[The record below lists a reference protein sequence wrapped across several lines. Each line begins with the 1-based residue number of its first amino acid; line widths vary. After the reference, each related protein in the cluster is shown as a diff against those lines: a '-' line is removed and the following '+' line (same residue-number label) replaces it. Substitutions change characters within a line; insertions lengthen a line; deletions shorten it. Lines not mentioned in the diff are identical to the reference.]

1 MPANEDQIKYWN
13 EKAGPEWVEMQERM
27 DGYLAAISAALLAF
41 ADVRPGMAVLD
52 VGCGTGATSLALAR
66 AGAVVTGA
74 DISRP
79 MLELARKRAGEA
91 GLAIHFAE
99 ADASAFPFKPE
110 FDLIVSRFGVMFF
123 DDPVAA
129 FANLRRAL
137 KPGGRLAFVCWRAPQ
152 ENLWASAPVAAA
164 KPLLPEQPP
173 PDPLAPGPFAFAS
186 RERVADILAHAGFV
200 GIKIEPYDGV
210 MPLGNDIP
218 FIAAQTLQFGPL
230 SRMIGDA
237 DEATRA
243 KVIEAVKGAM
253 SRFANADGE
262 ITPPSAC
269 WLVAAHL

>member
-27 DGYLAAISAALLAF
+27 DGYLAAISEALLAF

-79 MLELARKRAGEA
+79 MLEFARKRAQEA

-110 FDLIVSRFGVMFF
+110 FDLIISRFGVMFF

-129 FANLRRAL
+129 FTNLRRAL
-137 KPGGRLAFVCWRAPQ
+137 KPGGQLAFVCWRSPQ

-164 KPLLPEQPP
+164 KPLLPAQPP

-186 RERVADILAHAGFV
+186 RERVADILARAGFA
-200 GIKIEPYDGV
+200 GIRIEPYDGV
-210 MPLGNDIP
+210 MSLGKDIS
-218 FIAAQTLQFGPL
+218 FIAAQTLQIGPL

-243 KVIEAVKGAM
+243 RVIEAVRDAM
-253 SRFANADGE
+253 TRFANAEGE

-269 WLVAAHL
+269 WLVAAKA